1 MAIEQLRSLTYE
13 HLEPLAIGAGI
24 LGTGGGGSPYLNKI
38 FVAEILR
45 KGGEVPII
53 PVAEL
58 PDDAMVAPCGGV
70 GAPTVGVERL
80 KEGQEFLRALR
91 ALEAYTG
98 KAATH
103 MISGEIGGGN
113 SISPVIVA
121 LQSGLPV
128 VDGDGMGRAFPEL
141 QMDTF
146 SIYGVKPTPNAISDV
161 RGHVAVFDHID
172 DAHDLERYIRTIT
185 VQMGG
190 GTGMTGPLISGEEVR
205 RTAVSGTL
213 SFAVRLGEAV
223 LEARAA
229 HRNPVAAAAEMSGGR
244 LLLTGKITDV
254 DRRFVAGFARGAL
267 KLEGTESSTGH
278 EYTIDFQNEFLI
290 VTDESGEALCTVPDL
305 ICIVDAETAEP
316 ISTESLR
323 YGLRV
328 AVLGIPAPHLIATP
342 EALAVVGPAA
352 FGYPDV
358 RYRPLPGV
366 YGGRL
371 AKLVSSR

>member
-13 HLEPLAIGAGI
+13 HLEALAIGAGI
-24 LGTGGGGSPYLNKI
+24 LGTGGGGSPYMNKI
-38 FVAEILR
+38 YVAEILR
-45 KGGEVPII
+45 NGGEVPIV

-58 PDDAMVAPCGGV
+58 PDDAVVTPCGGV
-70 GAPTVGVERL
+70 GAPTVSIERL

-91 ALEAYTG
+91 ALEQYTG
-98 KAATH
+98 RNATH

-113 SISPVIVA
+113 SISPIIVA
-121 LQSGLPV
+121 LQAGLPV

-161 RGHVAVFDHID
+161 RGHVVVYDHID
-172 DAHDLERYIRTIT
+172 DAHDLERYIRTVT

-190 GTGMTGPLISGEEVR
+190 GTGMTGPMISGDEVR
-205 RTAVSGTL
+205 RTAVRGTL

-223 LEARAA
+223 LAARAV
-229 HRNPVAAAAEMSGGR
+229 HHNPVEAAAEMSGGH

-254 DRRFVAGFARGAL
+254 DRRFVAGFARGRL
-267 KLEGTESSTGH
+267 ELEGMGDFTGH
-278 EYTIDFQNEFLI
+278 RYSIDFQNENLI
-290 VTDESGEALCTVPDL
+290 VTDEAGEVLCSVPDL

-316 ISTESLR
+316 ISTETLR

-342 EALAVVGPAA
+342 EALDVVGPAA

-358 RYRPLPGV
+358 TYHPLEGV
-366 YGGRL
+366 YGGKL
-371 AKLVSSR
+371 ANLVSPS